1 MNVLLRSLLLFVSFY
16 SISIDGKCQ
25 GSGSDGYKK
34 VIVFNEIY
42 QSHLVELGGNYYD
55 NIYLLTSDKPI
66 DSLLFTLSHKHYGTM
81 EGLLDTLK
89 SYFKVFVIK
98 RNVSK
103 TSADKVTEILK
114 DANHYMQGYL
124 FFMDDKS
131 NERGA
136 VRYYIIKQHAFCN
149 IQYTIL
155 NQKGGDFNREDAAI
169 INKIERCP

>member
-1 MNVLLRSLLLFVSFY
+1 MTVFVRCFLLVISLSSV
-16 SISIDGKCQ
+16 SIDSKCQ
-25 GSGSDGYKK
+25 KKDSDGYKK

-66 DSLLFTLSHKHYGTM
+66 DSLLFTLSHKHYGAM
-81 EGLLDTLK
+81 QGLLDTLK
-89 SYFKVFVIK
+89 NHFKVFVIK

-103 TSADKVTEILK
+103 ANTDKVTEILK

-131 NERGA
+131 NERGV
-136 VRYYIIKQHAFCN
+136 VRYYIIKQHAFRN
-149 IQYTIL
+149 IQYTAL
-155 NQKGGDFNREDAAI
+155 NRKGGDYNREDAAI
-169 INKIERCP
+169 INKIECCP